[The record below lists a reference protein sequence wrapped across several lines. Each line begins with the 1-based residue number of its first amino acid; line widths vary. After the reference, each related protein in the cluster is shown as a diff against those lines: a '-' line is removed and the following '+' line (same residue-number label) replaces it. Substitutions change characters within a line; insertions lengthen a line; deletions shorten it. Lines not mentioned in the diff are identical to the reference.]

1 MGLFRISIVAGAV
14 VLGACSGPDSG
25 SGSASVPAS
34 SGSGATASS
43 DAWQVLFDGSDL
55 SRWNVVGDANWEI
68 VDGAVRAD
76 SSTGNSFLVSD
87 VDYGDFDLSVEFF
100 VSVDANSGVFLRC
113 RDPEVIG
120 AESCYEVNIYDTRP
134 DQTYRTG
141 SVVDYAEPAAFVYTG
156 GRWNTFE
163 ISAHGP
169 RIQVTL
175 NGVMMV
181 DMEDSTYSRG
191 PIALQYGAGTVM
203 FRSVRVRTP

>member
-1 MGLFRISIVAGAV
+1 MGFFRMSVIVAAAL
-14 VLGACSGPDSG
+14 VLGACSPPDSG
-25 SGSASVPAS
+25 SGSDSSAGASAARDA
-34 SGSGATASS
+34 GSS

-55 SRWNVVGDANWEI
+55 SRWNVVGDANWQI
-68 VDGAVRAD
+68 VDGTVRAD
-76 SSTGNSFLVSD
+76 SGTGFLVSD
-87 VDYGDFDLSVEFF
+87 VDYGDFDLSVEFW
-100 VSVDANSGVFLRC
+100 VNVEANSGVFLRC

-120 AESCYEVNIYDTRP
+120 ADSCYEVNIYDTRP

-141 SVVDYAEPAAFVYTG
+141 SIVNHAEPAAFVYTG

-169 RIQVTL
+169 RLQVTL

-181 DMEDSTYSRG
+181 DVEDSTYSRG

-203 FRSVRVRTP
+203 FRNVRVRTP

>member
-1 MGLFRISIVAGAV
+1 MGLFRISIVVAALM
-14 VLGACSGPDSG
+14 LGACSPPDS
-25 SGSASVPAS
+25 S
-34 SGSGATASS
+34 SGSDSAPAASADGGAASS

-55 SRWNVVGDANWEI
+55 SRWNIVGDANWEI

-87 VDYGDFDLSVEFF
+87 VDYGDFDLSVEFW
-100 VSVDANSGVFLRC
+100 VDVEANSGVFLRC
-113 RDPEVIG
+113 QDPEVIG
-120 AESCYEVNIYDTRP
+120 ADSCYEVNIYDTRP

-141 SVVDYAEPAAFVYTG
+141 SIVNYAEPAAFVYTG

-163 ISAHGP
+163 IGAHGP
-169 RIQVTL
+169 RLQVTL

-181 DMEDSTYSRG
+181 DIEDSTYSRG

-203 FRSVRVRTP
+203 FRNVRIRTP